1 MTLNIPGLNFEQG
14 LDVFEG
20 EVDDYLGALNSFTAS
35 IPQIIQKLRNVT
47 KENLQDYAIL
57 VHGLKS
63 TSGWICAE
71 GIQKEAME
79 LEALAKAG
87 NISEVL
93 SRNNKF
99 LDAVQTFIT
108 NLEAQLQKN

>member
-14 LDVFEG
+14 LDVFDG
-20 EVDDYLGALNSFTAS
+20 EIDDYLGALNSFITS
-35 IPQIIQKLRNVT
+35 MPQIIVKLRNVT
-47 KENLQDYAIL
+47 EENLQDYAIN

-71 GIQKEAME
+71 GIQKEAMN

-87 NISEVL
+87 NLSEIIL
-93 SRNNKF
+93 RNDKF
-99 LDAVQTFIT
+99 LDNVLNFI
-108 NLEAQLQKN
+108 NDLEAELQKS